1 MITTTITHDKVNGT
15 MARLSDSHRWVCST
29 LERHGFTWSRALRA
43 YTLPGTRTWVFDPY
57 RVGRATRQLRR
68 NGFIVRMDI
77 NDVTPEVDPIADELE
92 RLLDIA
98 YTAQRLGVTFQRD
111 QRERAEE
118 ITEQHR
124 TEVQSAV
131 SAACDRLYRLAER
144 LGWDLPE
151 ILHINF
157 VLNDAWMAVGLP
169 PF

>member
-15 MARLSDSHRWVCST
+15 VARLSDSHRWVGST
-29 LERHGFTWSRALRA
+29 LERHGFTWSRAHQA
-43 YTLPGTRTWVFDPY
+43 YALPGTRTWAFDPY

-68 NGFIVRMDI
+68 NGFTVRV
-77 NDVTPEVDPIADELE
+77 DVDNTTPEADPIADELD

-98 YTAQRLGVTFQRD
+98 YTAQHLGAAYQSDQRD
-111 QRERAEE
+111 HADK

-124 TEVQSAV
+124 TQIQGAV
-131 SAACDRLYRLAER
+131 TAACDRLDRLAQR

-157 VLNDAWMAVGLP
+157 VLNDAWVAVGLP